1 MNTHQ
6 GFSLIEVL
14 VALCLIGTT
23 SYGLITQQVQ
33 ITPLFQQITHCTNNL
48 IDEVNQ
54 IENNV
59 FQSIK
64 VETRD

>member
-14 VALCLIGTT
+14 VALCLIGTA

-33 ITPLFQQITHCTNNL
+33 ITPLFQQMTHCTQKL
-48 IDEVNQ
+48 IEEANQ
-54 IENNV
+54 MENNV
-59 FQSIK
+59 IHSIK
-64 VETRD
+64 VETRA